1 MLATPP
7 RGRPH
12 FSLLSHVITSCCRSD
27 GTWAASTAHDR
38 DPFHSQFGT
47 DDDNYDNEV
56 DPHAFTAAFF
66 KTKTLEAIFKLWARD
81 NMPDSFT
88 MTADKFASKLA
99 KFARDSARRCPLPIP
114 PHSTACHVSP
124 AALSCAAVRRR
135 APRRALKVI

>member
-38 DPFHSQFGT
+38 DPLHSQFGT
-47 DDDNYDNEV
+47 DDDNYDNED

-88 MTADKFASKLA
+88 MTADKFALKLA
-99 KFARDSARRCPLPIP
+99 KFARDSARRCPLLSHHTAP
-114 PHSTACHVSP
+114 PTTSHP
-124 AALSCAAVRRR
+124 PRRR
-135 APRRALKVI
+135 APPCVALRPAAR